1 MRCLACNTRLSDFE
15 STRKFTIS
23 GEYVDLCNHCFD
35 PIRSEVEVSE
45 RDDLIEY
52 EDVTND
58 DEENTDD

>member
-15 STRKFTIS
+15 ATRKFTTS

-35 PIRSEVEVSE
+35 PIRHDVDVSE

-52 EDVTND
+52 EDVEND
-58 DEENTDD
+58 DEEETHD